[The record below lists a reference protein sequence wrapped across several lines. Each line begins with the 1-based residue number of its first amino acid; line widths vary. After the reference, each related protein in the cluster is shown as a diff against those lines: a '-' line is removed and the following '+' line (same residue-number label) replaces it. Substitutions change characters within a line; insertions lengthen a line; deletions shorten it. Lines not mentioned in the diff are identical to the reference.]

1 MDFLSLQNQ
10 TNLIDGVLLYPL
22 KVNRDARGYLVETL
36 KTSWPEIYSQ
46 ERPFAQN
53 YYSQTDAGTARDI
66 DKWHV
71 HKNQE
76 DRFIV
81 ISGNLVVAIFDPRV
95 NSKTKGILNLFKMGE
110 ENGDNGQ
117 YILLVP
123 KETFHGFV
131 VVGNK
136 PAILTNYPTR
146 LYDPAD
152 EGRVSHHQAGVTF
165 PDGSPFSW
173 EKIKQSYNNS

>member
-1 MDFLSLQNQ
+1 MDFLTIQNQ
-10 TNLIDGVLLYPL
+10 SNKIDGVLLYPL
-22 KVNRDARGYLVETL
+22 KVNRDERGFLVETL
-36 KTSWPEIYSQ
+36 KTSWSEIYS
-46 ERPFAQN
+46 ESRTFAQN

-81 ISGNLVVAIFDPRV
+81 ISGNIVVAIFDPRA
-95 NSKTKGILNLFKMGE
+95 NSKTKGALNLFKMGE

-117 YILLVP
+117 YLLLIP
-123 KETFHGFV
+123 KEVLHGFV
-131 VVGNK
+131 VIGKK
-136 PAILTNYPTR
+136 PAILTNYPTK

-152 EGRVSHHQAGVTF
+152 EGRISHDEAGVKF
-165 PDGSPFSW
+165 SDGTPFSW
-173 EKIKQSYNNS
+173 EKIINQFKN